1 MQFPHEATEWM
12 ALLLGLISVIGA
24 FLGVLNA
31 IIKATFVRSF
41 DELTDS
47 INKLTAKLDKQD
59 DRLDKHEIHLAKH
72 DEQIKTLFEKER
84 YHE

>member
-1 MQFPHEATEWM
+1 MQFPHEVTGWM
-12 ALLLGLISVIGA
+12 ALLLGLFSVIGA
-24 FLGVLNA
+24 FLGMLNA

-47 INKLTAKLDKQD
+47 INKLTAKLVKQD
-59 DRLDKHEIHLAKH
+59 DRLDKVELHLVKH

>member
-1 MQFPHEATEWM
+1 MQFPHEATGWM
-12 ALLLGLISVIGA
+12 ALLLGLISVVVT
-24 FLGVLNA
+24 FLGGLNA

-41 DELTDS
+41 DKLSKDIKE
-47 INKLTAKLDKQD
+47 LTAKLDKQD
-59 DRLDKHEIHLAKH
+59 NRLDKHEVHLAKH